1 MTDLSSP
8 APPTAPTAFSGSG
21 VLRGMRRLF
30 PFGLFVIP
38 FGVAYGIAA
47 TEAGMTPLQATV
59 MSAFVFTAIAQFA
72 ALDFAGQS
80 GAFLS
85 MGLVALALSGRHI
98 IMGAALSRAV
108 NQVPPLKRFA
118 TLALLNDAN
127 FADTQS
133 RRAVEGVDVGALFGG
148 GLILWFIW
156 WISTALGAYGGDIIG
171 DTKAYGFHVVM
182 SCFFAGTVA
191 SMLRPSFRMLPAVI
205 AAIITAVL
213 TEPYL
218 PTGWNIILAAIIG
231 GLVSMAPRNG

>member
-1 MTDLSSP
+1 MTKLPLPDQMKP
-8 APPTAPTAFSGSG
+8 AAFDGRS

-72 ALDFAGQS
+72 ALDFAGEP
-80 GAFLS
+80 GAYLS

-98 IMGAALSRAV
+98 VMGAALSRPI
-108 NQVPPLKRFA
+108 NQVPPLRRFA

-133 RRAVEGVDVGALFGG
+133 RRAVEGVDVGALFGA
-148 GLILWFIW
+148 GLILWAIW
-156 WISTALGAYGGDIIG
+156 WTSTALGAYGGDVIG
-171 DTKAYGFHVVM
+171 DTEAYGFHVVM
-182 SCFFAGTVA
+182 SCFFAATVA
-191 SMLRPSFRMLPAVI
+191 NMVRPALHLAPAVI
-205 AAIITAVL
+205 VAIGVSVL

-218 PTGWNIILAAIIG
+218 PTGWNVILAAIVG
-231 GLVSMAPRNG
+231 GLISLGARRE